1 MGYRKRTKFLPTH
14 INALEFIK
22 ESIDRAMSQ
31 HIARC
36 RKRVI
41 HKLSCWQLDPM
52 YCGND
57 VTDPIERVFTWMAT
71 RRTPPASF
79 EDVPDDIAVL
89 LQECMSHLYTGGF
102 NSQFLERT
110 FLFDLHRNA
119 TRYELMSAL
128 PREKRER
135 KAKPVLTDVEQR
147 AAATDE
153 SIRSWERKFKYAKT
167 RLAKLRRRQK
177 YYAKKGAMADG

>member
-1 MGYRKRTKFLPTH
+1 MGYRKRTRFLPTH

-31 HIARC
+31 HIATC
-36 RKRVI
+36 KKRVL
-41 HKLSCWQLDPM
+41 HKLSCWQLDPV
-52 YCGND
+52 YCGSE
-57 VTDPIERVFTWMAT
+57 VTDPLERVFTWMAT
-71 RRTPPASF
+71 RRSAPSSF
-79 EDVPDDIAVL
+79 EDVPDEIAVL
-89 LQECMSHLYTGGF
+89 LQECMANLYTGGF
-102 NSQFLERT
+102 NSASLERA
-110 FLFDLHRNA
+110 FLSDLHKNA

-135 KAKPVLTDVEQR
+135 KVRPVMTEQEQR

-153 SIRSWERKFKYAKT
+153 SIRSWERKLKYAKT

-177 YYAKKGAMADG
+177 YYARKGAAI